1 MSEMKVIRLTSGEQ
15 LICHLSEHDDDNMLI
30 SMGFVLSAEQGTNR
44 ILYHPFA
51 PWSSATGE
59 VVLKKESISF
69 ISQPASFLIDQY
81 QDLLDGKLLPAD
93 AKTDSTE

>member
-1 MSEMKVIRLTSGEQ
+1 MSEMKVIRLTNGEQ

-30 SMGFVLSAEQGTNR
+30 SMGFTVSAEQGTNR
-44 ILYHPFA
+44 IMYHPFA

-59 VVLKKESISF
+59 VVLKKDSISF

-81 QDLLDGKLLPAD
+81 QDLLDGKLLPANVD
-93 AKTDSTE
+93 AGSAE